1 MATRGGEKSD
11 DSGLDR
17 GSSGGPG
24 PSTARKAAPSQAR
37 TQAPEQPHPS
47 IKRQKRRPGAQTD
60 SLPFPRAG
68 ALTAAVTSVIPP
80 PGAAPRINPAVPHP
94 PCLPALPYP
103 GCRRW
108 PLTAAARAAEA
119 ETAPGSA
126 GPRAPQRVGLAAAA
140 PRPPTGRLSHLF
152 LRLLLLLPRPP
163 PPQPSLPLRRV
174 HLFRIAPRPRGGRPA
189 PLAGKGRG
197 VVGGPAPLPDC
208 PRGSFSRELPAASAR
223 SDLRFGRRVSPGGGC
238 RSHR

>member
-94 PCLPALPYP
+94 PCLPS
-103 GCRRW
+103 R
-108 PLTAAARAAEA
+108 TRAAGGGRSPLP
-119 ETAPGSA
+119 PGL
-126 GPRAPQRVGLAAAA
+126 RR
-140 PRPPTGRLSHLF
+140 R
-152 LRLLLLLPRPP
+152 RLLREAPAREPRSGWVWPQPLPAPPQAGCLTSSSGSSSSFRGRRRRNRHFRSGASISSALRRGRGAEGPP
-163 PPQPSLPLRRV
+163 P
-174 HLFRIAPRPRGGRPA
+174 
-189 PLAGKGRG
+189 
-197 VVGGPAPLPDC
+197 
-208 PRGSFSRELPAASAR
+208 
-223 SDLRFGRRVSPGGGC
+223 
-238 RSHR
+238 